1 MYYVEL
7 DYNHFSLFTQ
17 AQLLHCIEQATGEGG
32 ANQFVDG
39 FHITEVLKE
48 EDPET
53 FELMATTRFQFVD
66 IGTDVFGDFHQKY
79 TRRVI
84 E

>member
-1 MYYVEL
+1 M
-7 DYNHFSLFTQ
+7 
-17 AQLLHCIEQATGEGG
+17 
-32 ANQFVDG
+32 
-39 FHITEVLKE
+39 LKE